1 MLVFTTLDK
10 VRFKFD
16 EEHVCVIESTS
27 SEITFDYFGRY
38 DVYMLDKEYILH
50 WTGEDF
56 SARYRIN
63 KDSYERLLEL
73 GIPTEDPTKLKTD

>member
-1 MLVFTTLDK
+1 MLAFTTLDK

-16 EEHVCVIESTS
+16 EEAVHIIERTT

-56 SARYRIN
+56 FARYRID
-63 KDSYERLLEL
+63 KDSYDRLLEL
-73 GIPTEDPTKLKTD
+73 GIPTEDPTELKTD